1 MATLKF
7 LVVSHIIGALKISA
21 KIITILSRTFF
32 FGKHYRIAIITFTAM
47 KNTAFSLVICAL
59 LMFVTDTLRGQ
70 YVFEMVNG
78 RRLDVAQY
86 NDSNYVDIQYKYDKN
101 SRKNNKI
108 RDFNEN
114 LRFNLVEKKGE
125 SLSLLALDSLVA
137 IKTKP
142 LLDPKYKTAF
152 VDPAE
157 IFAIQKPD
165 GREVLYEY
173 NEVVGNYFT
182 VDEMEHYVL
191 GQRDALLRFT
201 GKRAFWGGVAAGA
214 VGGFAWQNSIFS
226 VTTPLVWI
234 GIVAIPPIKI
244 KQKYMSDPNLRTEP
258 YKAGFAKTARTKN
271 ILQGLK
277 GSVIGTVAGVLIYA
291 VVSNNSSQ
299 FR

>member
-1 MATLKF
+1 
-7 LVVSHIIGALKISA
+7 
-21 KIITILSRTFF
+21 
-32 FGKHYRIAIITFTAM
+32 M
-47 KNTAFSLVICAL
+47 KNTVYSLSLCVL
-59 LMFVTDTLRGQ
+59 LMFITDTLRGQ
-70 YVFEMVNG
+70 YVFEMMNG
-78 RRLDVAQY
+78 RQLDVAEY
-86 NDSNYVDIQYKYDKN
+86 NDSNYVDIQYRFDKN
-101 SRKNNKI
+101 SVKNNRI

-114 LRFNLVEKKGE
+114 LRFELVEKKGE
-125 SLSLLALDSLVA
+125 SLSVSALDSLVT

-152 VDPAE
+152 IDPAE
-157 IFAIQKPD
+157 VFAIQKPE

-173 NEVVGNYFT
+173 NEVLGNYYT
-182 VDEMEHYVL
+182 VDEMHDFVL
-191 GQRDALLRFT
+191 GERDALLRFK

-244 KQKYMSDPNLRTEP
+244 RQKYMSDPNLRTDP
-258 YKAGFAKTARTKN
+258 YRAGFAKTARTKN

-277 GSVIGTVAGVLIYA
+277 GSVIGTVAGALIYA

>member
-1 MATLKF
+1 M
-7 LVVSHIIGALKISA
+7 A
-21 KIITILSRTFF
+21 KIITILSQTSFF
-32 FGKHYRIAIITFTAM
+32 DLHYRNAILTFTAM
-47 KNTAFSLVICAL
+47 KNTVYSLTVFAV
-59 LMFVTDTLRGQ
+59 LMIVTSTLRGQ
-70 YVFEMVNG
+70 YVFEMMNG
-78 RRLDVAQY
+78 RWLDVAEF
-86 NDSNYVDIQYKYDKN
+86 NDSNYVDIKYRYDKN

-108 RDFNEN
+108 REFNEN
-114 LRFNLVEKKGE
+114 LRFELVEKKGDN
-125 SLSLLALDSLVA
+125 LSVKTLDSLVA

-157 IFAIQKPD
+157 IFAIQRPD

-173 NEVVGNYFT
+173 NETIGNYYT
-182 VDEMEHYVL
+182 VDEMHDFITGE
-191 GQRDALLRFT
+191 RDALLRFK

-214 VGGFAWQNSIFS
+214 VGGFAWQNSIFT
-226 VTTPLVWI
+226 VTTPLVWV

-244 KQKYMSDPNLRTEP
+244 KQKYMSDPNLRSEP

-271 ILQGLK
+271 VLQGLK
-277 GSVIGTVAGVLIYA
+277 GSVIGTIAGALIYA